1 MTIDD
6 NKHYKTP
13 ELLRRM
19 YSIADHY
26 GAEAQIDQTLEELAE
41 LATALCHFKKHPK
54 SEDILNNVHEEM
66 ADVYIMI
73 QQLMHLIDPIYATMG
88 WVEHKLNRQEERIKN
103 EVQDRRQDKAED
115 EALRDGKVFKESRAK
130 A

>member
-6 NKHYKTP
+6 KHYKPP
-13 ELLRRM
+13 ELLRRI

-41 LATALCHFKKHPK
+41 LATALCHLKKHPK

-73 QQLMHLIDPIYATMG
+73 QQLMHLIDPTYTTIG
-88 WVEHKLNRQEERIKN
+88 WVEHKLDRQEERIKN
-103 EVQDRRQDKAED
+103 EAQDRRQDKAEG
-115 EALRDGKVFKESRAK
+115 EALNEVK
-130 A
+130 